1 MKRVHFQVGNVLE
14 GYQSLEG
21 RSDQPVAVLENARIQ
36 ITDNGEGGIEIR
48 AEEGKLMVSP
58 RYANSVY
65 ISVEPLFPQPK
76 KKKKSV

>member
-1 MKRVHFQVGNVLE
+1 MKRVRFQAGNVLE
-14 GYQSLEG
+14 GYQDLEG

-58 RYANSVY
+58 RYANSVF
-65 ISVEPLFPQPK
+65 ISVEPLFK
-76 KKKKSV
+76 RKGK